1 MGDELKTIKL
11 AAAQVSS
18 VFLDREATVEKA
30 CRFIREAGANGADV
44 IGFPE
49 NFIPAHP
56 SWYTF
61 MPASSDASLQFARRL
76 FQNAVEI
83 PGPVTDALCAA
94 CAEAGVTAIVGM
106 CEKRPNTTGT
116 MYATQLFIGSDGN
129 ILGKHQKLV
138 ATSGERLV
146 LTGGFG
152 DTLTPF
158 ATSFGNVSGLICGEN
173 SNPLAVYAILARNTL
188 VHVASWPPHFSGGL
202 KMVNSITAASR
213 GIAYSL
219 SAFVINSTGAV
230 TDEAIEAYAQ
240 NDDDRAFLEA
250 ARQSGSASIVG
261 PTGAMIVEAETGG
274 DQILYAEVDL
284 NDVLIPKLF
293 HDFSG
298 HYNRFDIFS
307 VTINRNAPPPLVEEP
322 APLPPGEPSEPAGS
336 GD

>member
-1 MGDELKTIKL
+1 MGDELKKIKL

-61 MPASSDASLQFARRL
+61 MPASANASLQFARRL

-83 PGPVTDALCAA
+83 PGPATDALCAA

-158 ATSFGNVSGLICGEN
+158 NTEFGNVSGLICGEN
-173 SNPLAVYAILARNTL
+173 SNPLAVYAILAKNTL
-188 VHVASWPPHFSGGL
+188 VHVCSWPAHFGAGL
-202 KMVNSITAASR
+202 KMIDSISAASR

-219 SAFVINSTGAV
+219 SAFVINSTGV
-230 TDEAIEAYAQ
+230 VSDEAIEAYAQ

-250 ARQSGSASIVG
+250 ERQKGTASIIG
-261 PTGAMIVEAETGG
+261 PTGVVIAEAETGG
-274 DQILYAEVDL
+274 DQIIYTDVDL

-307 VTINRNAPPPLVEEP
+307 VNINRK
-322 APLPPGEPSEPAGS
+322 APLPLNEEPTPPPPDDS
-336 GD
+336 D